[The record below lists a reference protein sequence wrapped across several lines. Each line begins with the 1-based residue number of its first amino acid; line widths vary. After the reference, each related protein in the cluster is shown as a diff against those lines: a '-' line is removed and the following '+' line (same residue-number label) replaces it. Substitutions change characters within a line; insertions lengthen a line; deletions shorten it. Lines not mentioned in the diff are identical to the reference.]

1 MINQIKKIK
10 ENAELVKKQLDIEY
24 NEESIKFLEEFI
36 ERQKNR
42 MDTNQIDGLINT
54 LGSFLGECI
63 IENFGGSW
71 EEDEHGLTIK
81 FDEKNG
87 VYPFSKI
94 RKQFENG
101 LEDSI
106 FSFYTSIPIIFKPK
120 K

>member
-1 MINQIKKIK
+1 M
-10 ENAELVKKQLDIEY
+10 D
-24 NEESIKFLEEFI
+24 ESK
-36 ERQKNR
+36 
-42 MDTNQIDGLINT
+42 IDGLVNT

-71 EEDEHGLTIK
+71 QEDEYGLIVK
-81 FDEKNG
+81 FNKKNG

-106 FSFYTSIPIIFKPK
+106 FSFYTSIRLCCIKA
-120 K
+120 